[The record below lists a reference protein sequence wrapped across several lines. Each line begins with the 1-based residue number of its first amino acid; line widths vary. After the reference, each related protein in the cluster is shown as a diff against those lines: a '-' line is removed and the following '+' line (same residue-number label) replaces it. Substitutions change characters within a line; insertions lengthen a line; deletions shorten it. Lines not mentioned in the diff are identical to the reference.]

1 MTTTQDTHDLHQA
14 ATDLTHALVLLNATK
29 TTRGKTRTA
38 RVMKATP
45 GPQLPGNHTAILLS
59 IELDGF
65 LHEITTD
72 LRNTITPGQPLPTH
86 GPALATWIADHAH
99 PIATTIDWTDDLI
112 EALTSYTHRT
122 HRAIGYTKH
131 PPQPE
136 PRQTATT
143 ICQRLHTDYQ
153 MTVTP
158 DLLRLW
164 AHRANGHITTEK
176 RGGKNTYLWSE
187 IEKWITRPNPKPH
200 TPIAH

>member
-1 MTTTQDTHDLHQA
+1 MTHPDQDTHDLHTA
-14 ATDLTHALVLLNATK
+14 ATNLTHALVLLNATK
-29 TTRGKTRTA
+29 TTRGRTRTA

-59 IELDGF
+59 IELDQF

-72 LRNTITPGQPLPTH
+72 LRNTIAPGQPLTTH
-86 GPALATWIADHAH
+86 GPALTTWIADNAH
-99 PIATTIDWTDDLI
+99 TITHTIDWTDDLI
-112 EALTSYTHRT
+112 DALTSYTHRT
-122 HRAIGYTKH
+122 HRAIGYTKTH
-131 PPQPE
+131 PQKE

-153 MTVTP
+153 MNVTP

-164 AHRANGHITTEK
+164 THRSKGHITTEK

-187 IEKWITRPNPKPH
+187 IETWITRQAPEQV
-200 TPIAH
+200 